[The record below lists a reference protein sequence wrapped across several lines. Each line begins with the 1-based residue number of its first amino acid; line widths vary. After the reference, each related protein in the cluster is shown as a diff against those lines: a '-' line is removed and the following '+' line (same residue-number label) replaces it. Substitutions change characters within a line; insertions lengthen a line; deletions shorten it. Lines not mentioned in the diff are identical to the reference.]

1 MYWAI
6 SELRLVKV
14 YVLYSYSMNWPVL
27 SAACMMLTAMG
38 GSTQRR
44 WPRLSSPFTRWW
56 AQTRCRFRNTDL
68 YLQLDVISSPN
79 VKILVSDWAV
89 PGQYLALIGC
99 RLTSSTHPRGELTTS
114 SGGWTST
121 ATGSSPDRSYSVPS
135 GALSSSMNFNYMKD
149 PWNIYIVTYNTG
161 VCERLPQRHEPA
173 AAPGPRH
180 AVSRYSVDS
189 LQILS

>member
-1 MYWAI
+1 MF
-6 SELRLVKV
+6 
-14 YVLYSYSMNWPVL
+14 YSYSMNWPVL
-27 SAACMMLTAMG
+27 SAACTMLTAMG

-56 AQTRCRFRNTDL
+56 AQTRCRLGNTDTLL
-68 YLQLDVISSPN
+68 YYSVISALN
-79 VKILVSDWAV
+79 DKILVSYWAV
-89 PGQYLALIGC
+89 PGQYWVLIGC

-135 GALSSSMNFNYMKD
+135 GALSSSMNLTCMKD
-149 PWNIYIVTYNTG
+149 PWNIYIVTSNTG
-161 VCERLPQRHEPA
+161 VCERLSQRHEPA

-189 LQILS
+189 L

>member
-1 MYWAI
+1 MQI
-6 SELRLVKV
+6 D
-14 YVLYSYSMNWPVL
+14 
-27 SAACMMLTAMG
+27 
-38 GSTQRR
+38 
-44 WPRLSSPFTRWW
+44 
-56 AQTRCRFRNTDL
+56 TDPYYPQHVWCWRQWVDRPSGDDQDCQV
-68 YLQLDVISSPN
+68 YLQDDGPKPDAGSEIQILYIYDSVISSPN

-89 PGQYLALIGC
+89 PGQYWALIGC

-135 GALSSSMNFNYMKD
+135 GALSSSMMNITCMKD
-149 PWNIYIVTYNTG
+149 PWNIYIVTSNTG
-161 VCERLPQRHEPA
+161 VCERLPQRHKPA

-189 LQILS
+189 L